1 MSKRERKIGQ
11 LAVFTLLAS
20 GVLLGLLTFKSAP
33 IYAHVV
39 PSPCD
44 FTTGGGYVLND
55 DGTHVNFGIVGGCK
69 NGGFFGHVNIVNHQ
83 MSGFL
88 AGLHVSSTSI
98 DGYFTP
104 FIGSNIRDICGTAK
118 TNLAPPFDTGVKFRV
133 RTLDGGEPG
142 SSPTRPPTG
151 PDRFGVK
158 LCKDGSCTTTNFNWL
173 PVRFLA
179 GGNIQ
184 LHKHNNSNTGPNP
197 PPDEIT
203 ACGSDDS
210 GLGS

>member
-1 MSKRERKIGQ
+1 MNRKINTVVQ
-11 LAVFTLLAS
+11 MLMTA
-20 GVLLGLLTFKSAP
+20 LLTGAP
-33 IYAHVV
+33 MVVMMSVKATPVAAHVL
-39 PSPCD
+39 PAPCD

-69 NGGFFGHVNIVNHQ
+69 NGGFFGHVNILNHQ
-83 MSGFL
+83 TSRFL
-88 AGLHVSSTSI
+88 AGLDRSSTSI

-104 FIGSNIRDICGTAK
+104 FLGSNIRDICGTAN
-118 TNLAPPFDTGVKFRV
+118 TNLAPPLDTGVKFRV

-142 SSPTRPPTG
+142 SQPG

-158 LCKDGSCTTTNFNWL
+158 LCKDGACSTTNFNWL
-173 PVRFLA
+173 PVPFLE

-184 LHKHNNSNTGPNP
+184 LHKPNPSTTGPNP